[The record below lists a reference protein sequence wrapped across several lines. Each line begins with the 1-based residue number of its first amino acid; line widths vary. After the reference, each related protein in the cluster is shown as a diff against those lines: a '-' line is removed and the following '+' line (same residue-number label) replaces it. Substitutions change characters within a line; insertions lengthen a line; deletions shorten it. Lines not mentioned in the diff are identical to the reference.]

1 MGETKA
7 LNESMMFRNKDNIE
21 LFVQK
26 NLVENPKAIIVIV
39 HGLAEHLGRY
49 DYVASKLN
57 DWGYSVYRF
66 DNQGHG
72 KSEGKRTY
80 IKDYKNFS

>member
-7 LNESMMFRNKDNIE
+7 LNEIMMFRNKDNIE

-39 HGLAEHLGRY
+39 HGLA
-49 DYVASKLN
+49 V
-57 DWGYSVYRF
+57 
-66 DNQGHG
+66 
-72 KSEGKRTY
+72 
-80 IKDYKNFS
+80 